1 MLGITKSDFAIRA
14 NNFDLT
20 NEWNILR
27 IIAGLLMFPH
37 VAGKFAQG
45 LTLSAPTVDFFA
57 KAGMAP
63 GETWVWIAAV
73 SEVLSGICL
82 ALGICTRYA
91 ALGAAAVLGIAAWAI
106 VTVRGFGWV
115 WNKGGI
121 EYPLFW
127 AVVCVVIA
135 IHEFRLVSAG
145 APHAL
150 GKRFARLG
158 A

>member
-1 MLGITKSDFAIRA
+1 MLGLTRDDFAIRA
-14 NNFDLT
+14 NSFDLT

-27 IIAGLLMFPH
+27 IMSGVLMFPH
-37 VAGKFAQG
+37 VAGKFAHG
-45 LTLSAPTVDFFA
+45 LTLSAPTVEFFA

-73 SEVLSGICL
+73 SEALSGICL
-82 ALGICTRYA
+82 ALGVCTRYA

-106 VTVRGFGWV
+106 VSVRGFGWV

-121 EYPLFW
+121 EYPIFW
-127 AVVCVVIA
+127 AVTCVTVA
-135 IHEFRLVSAG
+135 IHEFRVAG
-145 APHAL
+145 VRAAYP
-150 GKRFARLG
+150 ARKAAAIG